1 MYFLKFNFFF
11 QTDASQYLDTLRPKY
26 NSVDLTEV
34 ELTELEVNKP
44 YGNGN
49 DKEDEDTNML
59 LDVRIKMLENKF
71 ISKFFYFFFA

>member
-1 MYFLKFNFFF
+1 MFVWL

-49 DKEDEDTNML
+49 DKEDEDTSML
-59 LDVRIKMLENKF
+59 LDVNIN
-71 ISKFFYFFFA
+71 FYKHLLIHNIEKINFLYK